1 MLILCSLL
9 HIRTIIVAQ
18 TSQGLQ
24 KVLMIVPVSSMSAHH
39 ESIYVGFSW
48 GSSADIMELDLEQGR
63 LVALRGLRWVVL

>member
-24 KVLMIVPVSSMSAHH
+24 KVLMIVLVSSMSAHH
-39 ESIYVGFSW
+39 ESIYAGSSL
-48 GSSADIMELDLEQGR
+48 GSSADIMELDVEQGQ
-63 LVALRGLRWVVL
+63 LVTLRGLSWVVL

>member
-9 HIRTIIVAQ
+9 HIRTIIVAP

-63 LVALRGLRWVVL
+63 LVALRGLRWVIL